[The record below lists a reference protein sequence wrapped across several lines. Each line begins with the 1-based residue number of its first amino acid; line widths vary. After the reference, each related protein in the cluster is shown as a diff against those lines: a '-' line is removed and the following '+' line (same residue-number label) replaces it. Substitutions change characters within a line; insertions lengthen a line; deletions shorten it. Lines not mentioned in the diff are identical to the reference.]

1 MIYSKNFLGPQVII
15 TNLMKF
21 TRLFGII
28 ITSILVVSVILTLFH
43 VFSQVEKEN
52 SKKEFFFGVS
62 YGQNSFEEAK
72 NIIDKVKNYTNLFI
86 INSYPLTTN
95 NTNPNELN
103 KICDYAAKS
112 NLYFIVYFFSFKIP
126 EVGTWQQN
134 WIDLARQNWGKKFLG
149 VYLRDEPGGYQI
161 ENGTFISGST
171 YAEASENFV
180 VAHSSSFSMKFL
192 KEKNVTVFT
201 SDFGLYYYDYL
212 AGYDTVFAEFGWNNS
227 RIRQIG
233 LCRGAANILNKDW
246 GAIITWTYMHPPFI
260 GSGEEIYED
269 MLTAYRSGAK
279 YLVIFDYSKEPI
291 DGKYGILTDEHFEAM
306 EQFWN
311 YVNSSSNDLSK
322 IQGKVAYLLPNNY
335 GWAMRYPND
344 TIWGIWNADEKSVTI
359 WDNLIWLENKYGSE
373 LDIIYDDPR
382 IDFKNGYQF
391 VYSWNST
398 LN

>member
-1 MIYSKNFLGPQVII
+1 MR
-15 TNLMKF
+15 F
-21 TRLFGII
+21 TKLFGILI
-28 ITSILVVSVILTLFH
+28 ISILVVSVVLTLFH

-52 SKKEFFFGVS
+52 VQNEFFFGVS

-86 INSYPLTTN
+86 INSHPLTYN
-95 NTNPNELN
+95 NTTPNDLN

-112 NLYFIVYFFSFKIP
+112 DLHFIVYFVSFLA
-126 EVGTWQQN
+126 GDWQKDWVDEAKN
-134 WIDLARQNWGKKFLG
+134 NWGEKFLG
-149 VYLRDEPGGYQI
+149 IYLRDEPGGYQI
-161 ENGTFISGST
+161 AEGKKFIKGST
-171 YAEASENFV
+171 YAEVANNFV
-180 VAHSSSFSMKFL
+180 NNISSSYSMKL
-192 KEKNVTVFT
+192 LNDKKVTVFT

-227 RIRQIG
+227 RKQQIG

-269 MLTAYRSGAK
+269 MLTAYCSGAK
-279 YLVIFDYSKEPI
+279 YVVIFDYSKEPI

-311 YVNSSSNDLSK
+311 YINSSSDDFSI
-322 IQGKVAYLLPNNY
+322 IQGKVAYALPNYY
-335 GWAMRYPND
+335 GWAMRHPDD
-344 TIWGIWNADEKSVTI
+344 TIWGIWAADEKSSTI
-359 WDNLIWLENKYGSE
+359 WENLNELEKKYGLN

-382 IDFKNGYQF
+382 FDININYQH

>member
-1 MIYSKNFLGPQVII
+1 V
-15 TNLMKF
+15 
-21 TRLFGII
+21 
-28 ITSILVVSVILTLFH
+28 SILVVSVILTLFY
-43 VFSQVEKEN
+43 VFSQVEKEK

-86 INSYPLTTN
+86 INSYPLTYN

-112 NLYFIVYFFSFKIP
+112 DLHFIVYFFSFLA
-126 EVGTWQQN
+126 GNWQQE
-134 WIDLARQNWGKKFLG
+134 WLDTARKNWGEKFLG

-161 ENGTFISGST
+161 ENGDFINGLT
-171 YAEASENFV
+171 YAEASKNFV
-180 VAHSSSFSMKFL
+180 EAISSSRSMEIL
-192 KEKNVTVFT
+192 KNKTVKVFT

-233 LCRGAANILNKDW
+233 LCRGAAKIMNKDW
-246 GAIITWTYMHPPFI
+246 GAIITWTYMSPPFI

-269 MLTAYRSGAK
+269 MLTAYSSGAK
-279 YLVIFDYSKEPI
+279 YVVIFDYSKNPI

-306 EQFWN
+306 EQFWH
-311 YVNSSSNDLSK
+311 YINSESDNISIIN
-322 IQGKVAYLLPNNY
+322 GKFAYKLPNYY
-335 GWAMRYPND
+335 GSALRYVD
-344 TIWGIWNADEKSVTI
+344 DKIWGIWDADKNSTKI
-359 WDNLIWLENKYGSE
+359 WENLIDLEKKHGLE

-382 IDFKNGYQF
+382 FDIKNSYQII
-391 VYSWNST
+391 YYWNST